1 MFHILWQSEPETK
14 RPSLTSPKLIEFNDF
29 KSSNAEDLNVNVVD
43 VIFMQNV
50 TRKAIIHVARYEAY
64 NFRAYI

>member
-14 RPSLTSPKLIEFNDF
+14 RPSSTSPKLIEFNDF
-29 KSSNAEDLNVNVVD
+29 KISNEEDLNVNVVD

-50 TRKAIIHVARYEAY
+50 TRKAIIHVARFYT
-64 NFRAYI
+64 ILHTIL